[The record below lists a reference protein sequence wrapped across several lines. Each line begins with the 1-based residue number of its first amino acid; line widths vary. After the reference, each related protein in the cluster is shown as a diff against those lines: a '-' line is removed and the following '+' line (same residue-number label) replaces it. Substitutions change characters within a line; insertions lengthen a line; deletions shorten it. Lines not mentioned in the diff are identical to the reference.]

1 MALLIIVEQCLD
13 SGGTV
18 SSICCPKRCDQ
29 QNWLIFVGYCLFYKI
44 FVCLVLKRI
53 EHQLDDHQPEE
64 QHGFPRRKRIEKH
77 RWSFPQQ
84 KSCCWYSTMVCKPKF
99 RKSIWSC
106 SLASTFEKFVWTRHD
121 FEVIR
126 RVIWDNLDRSSD
138 WFRLSFRSKKNIYTS
153 IAPCD
158 KDVFWALVSSAP
170 CYSLP
175 CGSGHWKFW
184 FVGWDAASHWHTL
197 GHWSGETVGYLGD
210 LLRSRNLEL
219 HRSTEMIGLYVHFAR
234 IGTTLSLIGNTISNR
249 WQKRIMP
256 TRMLEDRGVA
266 CSLFRCCSFIGY
278 PCTTNT
284 YKPWAFISEVL
295 PIHCGY
301 SAAHWVHTHVA
312 CKRGIKEQ
320 HILLASRNFR
330 LGPKFV
336 VTLCV
341 WRRNPETAQRKAN
354 TPDWRMDCESFL
366 VKLCCW
372 GYRMVEPVQVSS
384 VTVVWTTKSRLTIAT
399 KRLWGFGP

>member
-1 MALLIIVEQCLD
+1 M
-13 SGGTV
+13 TT
-18 SSICCPKRCDQ
+18 
-29 QNWLIFVGYCLFYKI
+29 N
-44 FVCLVLKRI
+44 
-53 EHQLDDHQPEE
+53 
-64 QHGFPRRKRIEKH
+64 
-77 RWSFPQQ
+77 
-84 KSCCWYSTMVCKPKF
+84 
-99 RKSIWSC
+99 RKSNTAFLVANASKNIVDRFLNKNLAVGIPRWFVSPNFAKAFDRAHWPALSKSLFEQGMISKLYEGWFGTIWTGHQTDSDC
-106 SLASTFEKFVWTRHD
+106 RFEA
-121 FEVIR
+121 
-126 RVIWDNLDRSSD
+126 
-138 WFRLSFRSKKNIYTS
+138 KKNIYTS